1 MSFFHHCSEVD
12 SHGDALSQLAAND
25 PDFFQFLQD
34 NDQELLQFNND
45 NGDERVE
52 GVEGDVSDAV
62 ECDVSDAVEGAD
74 SDSEDSV
81 GVPELRPMHITSH
94 KEVWDYLP
102 S

>member
-45 NGDERVE
+45 NGDDR
-52 GVEGDVSDAV
+52 VEGDVSDAV

-94 KEVWDYLP
+94 KEV
-102 S
+102 